1 MQMKFDDIY
10 QFFDNPPPIYLSKE
24 LAVCYVLSVL
34 VGGESYGTE
43 LIQLIET
50 EYPAYRLSDTVLY
63 SALKFLEEE
72 QAIGGY
78 WKKVEGRGRPRRM
91 YRIRPDWRDRAQE
104 LARLWREYAAKNNHS
119 AASQPINREPVG
131 EGSERL

>member
-10 QFFDNPPPIYLSKE
+10 QFFDNPPPIYLTKE

-34 VGGESYGTE
+34 ARGESYGTE

-50 EYPAYRLSDTVLY
+50 EYPTYRLSDTVLY

-72 QAIGGY
+72 QAISGY

-91 YRIRPDWRDRAQE
+91 YRIKADWREQAQN
-104 LARLWREYAAKNNHS
+104 LAHLWHDYATKNHHPSESLVTQREAVK
-119 AASQPINREPVG
+119 
-131 EGSERL
+131 